1 MKELTLCN
9 FDFLLAAVRTIS
21 VSYLR
26 SILEHARFYL
36 LDRDVE
42 LIYYTVRKA
51 SDALTR
57 DTLQL
62 GAQIICWLRPCSGKR
77 FKRESNSRRGPAG
90 RLAGGSFGLSR
101 PNCRLSPS
109 SPSNPNCLFQ
119 IAVCSLIEF
128 C

>member
-1 MKELTLCN
+1 MKYFTLYYANEFHREYFSTGDNVRMKELTLCN
-9 FDFLLAAVRTIS
+9 FDFLLASVRTIS

-62 GAQIICWLRPCSGKR
+62 GAQIICWLRPVSG
-77 FKRESNSRRGPAG
+77 
-90 RLAGGSFGLSR
+90 LLTY
-101 PNCRLSPS
+101 
-109 SPSNPNCLFQ
+109 Q
-119 IAVCSLIEF
+119 
-128 C
+128 

>member
-1 MKELTLCN
+1 MKFYIHFNFEINYTRRDFYFIGDNIRLKELTLCN
-9 FDFLLAAVRTIS
+9 FDFLLASVRTIS

-42 LIYYTVRKA
+42 LIYYTVRKS

-62 GAQIICWLRPCSGKR
+62 GAQIICWLRSCSGTPNECFI
-77 FKRESNSRRGPAG
+77 FKIG
-90 RLAGGSFGLSR
+90 R
-101 PNCRLSPS
+101 
-109 SPSNPNCLFQ
+109 
-119 IAVCSLIEF
+119 
-128 C
+128 

>member
-9 FDFLLAAVRTIS
+9 FDFLLASVRTIS

-42 LIYYTVRKA
+42 LIYYTVRKS

-62 GAQIICWLRPCSGKR
+62 GAQIICWLRPCSGTYFDR
-77 FKRESNSRRGPAG
+77 ALLVCGD
-90 RLAGGSFGLSR
+90 
-101 PNCRLSPS
+101 S
-109 SPSNPNCLFQ
+109 SKHSIFLLPQ
-119 IAVCSLIEF
+119 TAVIS
-128 C
+128 